1 MKRIFLLLT
10 MAAVMLSCEKN
21 EMESPYTTAAKE
33 IYNKYAPRENLTVAL
48 LGEYKGYNAVM
59 LQAHTDEEWQFICKE
74 FDLDPEK
81 KMEEISSDI
90 KGNWFDDK
98 DTITEVF
105 IEKTLDTK
113 GQWFDDKDTLQ
124 FEGLGDLLKMVMEEA
139 LDSFEVEVKAT
150 ADSSVYSHFVDM
162 KNEFESKMDK
172 DQLFDGEQ
180 QRMCRFD
187 VDTRTIWVYYYNSFS
202 DLNRITQDLI
212 DTAGNDVMFHSTFVQ
227 SSTTTTL

>member
-1 MKRIFLLLT
+1 MKRIFLFLT
-10 MAAVMLSCEKN
+10 MTAVMLSCEKN

-74 FDLDPEK
+74 FDIYPEK
-81 KMEEISSDI
+81 KMEITSDTTE
-90 KGNWFDDK
+90 KLFDDM
-98 DTITEVF
+98 
-105 IEKTLDTK
+105 
-113 GQWFDDKDTLQ
+113 DTLQ
-124 FEGLGDLLKMVMEEA
+124 FEGLGDLLKMVMEKA

-162 KNEFESKMDK
+162 KKEFEGKMDK
-172 DQLFDGEQ
+172 DQLFDGQEQ
-180 QRMCRFD
+180 SMCSYN

-212 DTAGNDVMFHSTFVQ
+212 DTGGRGVTFTQSTVVQ
-227 SSTTTTL
+227 STTTL

>member
-74 FDLDPEK
+74 FDIDPKK
-81 KMEEISSDI
+81 KMEITSDTTE
-90 KGNWFDDK
+90 KLFDDM
-98 DTITEVF
+98 
-105 IEKTLDTK
+105 
-113 GQWFDDKDTLQ
+113 DTLQ
-124 FEGLGDLLKMVMEEA
+124 FEGLGDLLKMVMEKA

-162 KNEFESKMDK
+162 KKEFEGKMDK
-172 DQLFDGEQ
+172 DQLFDGQEQ
-180 QRMCRFD
+180 SMCSYN

-212 DTAGNDVMFHSTFVQ
+212 DTGGRGVTFTQSTIVQ
-227 SSTTTTL
+227 STTTL